1 MQSKLEELDLN
12 LLKLLRVVVETRNTS
27 QAAEILGTSQ
37 TSVSRGMAKLRET
50 FGDQLFIRK
59 AHGVDPS
66 ELAEKLA
73 EAAENMLKPFSE
85 VLEAYQTFDPLAF
98 EGRVSI
104 AVEHSLLEIFGPG
117 LYRAL
122 DHALPKAQIKLV
134 YWKEDSLHQLF
145 DRQLDYMIHYSLLP
159 LPQDVYVH
167 HLSEITINL
176 VARKDHPVLSH
187 STNWDDIYHLPQ
199 VKLVAEALKSKH
211 DIFDELY
218 VNKGYQPNVCLITHS
233 VPILVGK
240 LLSSDAIK
248 FGSSYLLSHSDQLE
262 CYPLPKLPRE
272 LRKFSVSGC
281 YLQSK
286 RGYPINQFLH
296 QTLQSFFNSI
306 VQPVVS

>member
-27 QAAEILGTSQ
+27 QAAEILGISQ

-59 AHGVDPS
+59 AHGVEPS

-73 EAAENMLKPFSE
+73 EAADNMLKPFSQ
-85 VLEAYQTFDPLAF
+85 VLEAYQTFDPQEF
-98 EGRVSI
+98 EGSVSI
-104 AVEHSLLEIFGPG
+104 AVELSLLEVFGPG

-122 DHALPKAQIKLV
+122 NNALPKAKIKLV
-134 YWKEDSLHQLF
+134 YWREESLHHLF
-145 DRQLDYMIHYSLLP
+145 DRQLDYMIHYSILP
-159 LPQDVYVH
+159 LPQDIYVH
-167 HLSEITINL
+167 HLSEIAVSL
-176 VARKDHPVLSH
+176 VARKDHPVLSQ
-187 STNWDDIYHLPQ
+187 SSDWEDIHHLPLI
-199 VKLVAEALKSKH
+199 KLVAEAMKSKH
-211 DIFDELY
+211 DPFDELY
-218 VNKGYQPNVCLITHS
+218 ISRGYEPNICLVTHS
-233 VPILVGK
+233 IPIVVEKLVN
-240 LLSSDAIK
+240 SDAIK
-248 FGSSYLLSHSDQLE
+248 FNSSYLLSHSDQLE